1 MAHIKSRL
9 AGGILIAGILVAS
22 IACGAPSA
30 EDILKDQASVDAYL
44 AAERES
50 GREPVIYR
58 SDYDWQEVE
67 SSCANS
73 EPPMDGKRVK
83 FYAAGE
89 TRPDHWDALWCGNGL
104 ELTGSEYVN
113 GVDGSDYPDITIR

>member
-50 GREPVIYR
+50 GREPIIREYEGIWG
-58 SDYDWQEVE
+58 DLD
-67 SSCANS
+67 SSCANGG
-73 EPPMDGKRVK
+73 PPMDGKRVK
-83 FYAAGE
+83 FVGRGE
-89 TRPDHWDALWCGNGL
+89 HTLTSWDALWCGNGV
-104 ELTGSEYVN
+104 ETTGSEYIN